1 MADDKT
7 DKQDDKALATKK
19 QADAAV
25 KESAEENKAM
35 AEQQAKIKEL
45 EAKLA
50 EAEARE
56 KATDKLES
64 AVKSAV
70 RVSDAVRDA
79 AGEAIQCLLRRKGGT
94 KVTFGHNRATQK
106 TYHFKPVDESD
117 DQSPHICNVDDE
129 DHADRLLSIR
139 ESYRLYRGDS
149 GYVDKIEVTRGAN
162 TDEGAFINKFDDIL
176 SIDFE
181 TAENDTVADWA
192 KEVLNLTPAHSAKI
206 REKAASLDV
215 KPAKGD
221 NMNEILRKI
230 GQAMQEEERAA
241 SEQASKGK

>member
-25 KESAEENKAM
+25 KQSAEENKAM
-35 AEQQAKIKEL
+35 AEQQDRIKEL

-56 KATDKLES
+56 KATDKLE
-64 AVKSAV
+64 AAAKKVTKVA
-70 RVSDAVRDA
+70 DANSGD
-79 AGEAIQCLLRRKGGT
+79 GDTIQCLLRRKGGT

-106 TYHFKPVDESD
+106 TYHFKPIDESD
-117 DQSPHICNVDDE
+117 DNSPHVCTVDDE
-129 DHADRLLSIR
+129 EHADRLLSIR

-149 GYVDKIEVTRGAN
+149 GYVDKIEVTRGAD
-162 TDEGAFINKFDDIL
+162 TDESAFINKFDDIL

-181 TAENDTVADWA
+181 TAENDTVKDWA
-192 KEVLNLTPAHSAKI
+192 KEVLGLTPSHTAKI

-215 KPAKGD
+215 VEKKGD
-221 NMNEILRKI
+221 NMNELLRKI